1 MFFPFTD
8 TPQIE
13 EVMYQWT
20 DESIEQF
27 LDEQGDIV
35 GMEIQCDEFK
45 QNDYTV
51 WYEFSHLHCQRPASS
66 WWTSENL
73 EATRFSIQ

>member
-1 MFFPFTD
+1 MQWTLKSLSTNLPSPTQSLYIKQVNTNQMYFPFTD
-8 TPQIE
+8 TPQVE

-27 LDEQGDIV
+27 LNEQGDIL
-35 GMEIQCDEFK
+35 GMEIQCDEFN

-51 WYEFSHLHCQRPASS
+51 
-66 WWTSENL
+66 
-73 EATRFSIQ
+73 